1 MKDVT
6 GCGIDI
12 EEISRFEN
20 KLPDPEGTSR
30 FAHLVYTPD
39 EIGCNS
45 RIRPELTFP
54 LSFCCKEAVFKSFG
68 VSWINSRISW
78 KDIEL
83 LFNNEKDLND
93 YSIRLHGYAEELYK
107 SMKCTEI
114 VSCFEYTQA
123 YVMFQVVLCS

>member
-1 MKDVT
+1 MKSVT

-12 EEISRFEN
+12 EELSRFKD
-20 KLPDPEGTSR
+20 KLPETEETSR
-30 FAHLVYTPD
+30 FAHLVYTHD
-39 EIGCNS
+39 EIECNS
-45 RIRPELTFP
+45 RIKPELTFP

-83 LFNNEKDLND
+83 LFDNEENLED
-93 YSIRLHGYAEELYK
+93 YTIKLHGYAAELYK

-114 VSCFEYTQA
+114 ESCFECTDF